1 MVRRRLQTSSVWQHV
16 EQRKEAKGRK
26 KRDAP
31 RPQKLMANEEVSDSR
46 VGEFISLPI
55 PKSWGSRVLGNPCD
69 EYGVYQDL
77 TELCGRIEPARVAYS
92 CRHKAVN
99 HGGNWAR
106 GVSAVSVFHKRVQD
120 SHPPWRRA
128 STEDDVPWVQ
138 NRRLIVGGIVIGS
151 FGHKPF
157 LNYLCRG
164 DKGQTSAIPT
174 CVIYV
179 SPDRKLS
186 RGRLRKFK
194 LDLAVGVCHE
204 DQLFP
209 VKARN

>member
-1 MVRRRLQTSSVWQHV
+1 
-16 EQRKEAKGRK
+16 
-26 KRDAP
+26 
-31 RPQKLMANEEVSDSR
+31 
-46 VGEFISLPI
+46 
-55 PKSWGSRVLGNPCD
+55 
-69 EYGVYQDL
+69 L

-92 CRHKAVN
+92 CSHKAVN

-138 NRRLIVGGIVIGS
+138 IYRRLIVGGIVIGS

-179 SPDRKLS
+179 GPDRKLS

-194 LDLAVGVCHE
+194 LDLAVAVCHE

-209 VKARN
+209 VKAETEICCFGIGLPFVTSTTRILTVWTEQVVLTHTKSNETRHQGEHQRVKLTGT